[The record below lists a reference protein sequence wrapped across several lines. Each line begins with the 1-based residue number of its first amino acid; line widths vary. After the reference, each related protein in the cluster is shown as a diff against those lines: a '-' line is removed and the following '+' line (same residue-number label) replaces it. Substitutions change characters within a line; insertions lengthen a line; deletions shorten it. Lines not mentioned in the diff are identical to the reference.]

1 MHILFL
7 SDNFPPEVNAPAS
20 RTFEHCREWV
30 KAGHEV
36 TVITTAPNFPKGVV
50 FPGYRNRLWQREE
63 MEGIRV
69 VRVWTYITANAGFGK
84 RTLDYLSF
92 MVSGFLAGL
101 VQRRPDVIVG
111 TSPQFFTTCAAWM
124 LAVFRWRPFVFEL
137 RDLWPESIKTVG
149 AMNESAA
156 LRALERLEL
165 FLYRKASAVVAVT
178 ASFKRNLI
186 SRGIAGDKIAVVTN
200 GVDLSRFQPQAPD
213 LALRDA
219 LGIPREAFVA
229 GYIGTHGMAHAL
241 ETVLEAARLLG
252 AEGDAGPTPD
262 RQDTNSA
269 VLLASNTPVIPAGK
283 PESSTMDGKAAVNH
297 GAAPRRGPTIHFIL
311 LGDGARKQALKAQA
325 ANLGLTNV
333 HFLDSVPK
341 AEVPRYW
348 SLLDV
353 AIIHLRQADNFTQVI
368 PSKLFECMG
377 MGIPVLHGVAG
388 ESAGI
393 VTREEVGLVFPP
405 EDAQALRDGVL
416 RLAEDQALYQRLKAN
431 CLAAAPRYERTTLAR
446 EMLEVLETVAGKAG
460 TVSVTG

>member
-30 KAGHEV
+30 RAGHAV

-50 FPGYRNRLWQREE
+50 FPGYRNRLWQWEE
-63 MEGIRV
+63 LEGIRV
-69 VRVWTYITANAGFGK
+69 LRVLTYITANAGFAK

-92 MVSGFLAGL
+92 MVSGFVAGL
-101 VQRRPDVIVG
+101 VVRRPAVIVG
-111 TSPQFFTTCAAWM
+111 TSPQFFTNCAAWM

-149 AMNESAA
+149 AMEDSAA

-165 FLYRKASAVVAVT
+165 FLYRRAAAVVAVT
-178 ASFKRNLI
+178 AAFRRNLI
-186 SRGIAGDKIAVVTN
+186 GRGIDGDKIQVATN
-200 GVDLSRFQPQAPD
+200 GVDLSRFQPQPAD
-213 LALRDA
+213 LALRDE

-229 GYIGTHGMAHAL
+229 GYIGTHGLAHAL
-241 ETVLEAARLLG
+241 ETVLEAARFIQSDTQGTLG
-252 AEGDAGPTPD
+252 GGSPMASSPPPLPTAETQRREDPAPSSSSGPQPLGDGGASSP
-262 RQDTNSA
+262 A
-269 VLLASNTPVIPAGK
+269 VP
-283 PESSTMDGKAAVNH
+283 
-297 GAAPRRGPTIHFIL
+297 IHFIL
-311 LGDGARKQALKAQA
+311 LGDGARKQALQAQA
-325 ANLGLTNV
+325 SAMGLTNV
-333 HFLDSVPK
+333 RFLDTVPK

-353 AIIHLRQADNFTQVI
+353 AIIHLRKADNFTQVI

-393 VTREEVGLVFPP
+393 VEREAVGLVFEP
-405 EDAQALRDGVL
+405 ENAPALAEGVR
-416 RLAEDQALYQRLKAN
+416 RLARDQALYQRLRDN
-431 CLAAAPRYERTTLAR
+431 CLAAAPRYDRAALAQR
-446 EMLEVLETVAGKAG
+446 MLGVLEAVAAKA
-460 TVSVTG
+460 